1 MNNAK
6 DYYNTHSVEYKDKWD
21 LSEDGLERPANY
33 YRLQI
38 INSMIKMASLKVGD
52 RVVEIGCGTGLVLKE
67 LLKVTRP
74 IYGTDIS
81 TQMLERVR
89 DSLLKDKNVSIV
101 NDFTE
106 VLNNKQSDVFL
117 MQNDLLQ
124 LNLPQNY
131 FDKIISMEVLRYID
145 DVPKALKNVRNMMKQ
160 DSVFIFT
167 VTNFFSFSFFPI
179 KYFIRKLF
187 NRINN
192 KEELLQY
199 FVTEDGIKNKI
210 REAGL
215 ETISFKK
222 LNLLS
227 FNPLVQGFIKTNDKA
242 KKIVKLDGI
251 LSKIPLINKFF
262 DTFIFAV
269 RMNK

>member
-38 INSMIKMASLKVGD
+38 INSMIKMASLKMGD
-52 RVVEIGCGTGLVLKE
+52 TIVEIGCGTGLVLKE
-67 LLKVTRP
+67 LLKITKP

-89 DSLLKDKNVSIV
+89 DSLLKDRNVSIV
-101 NDFTE
+101 NNFTE
-106 VLNNKQSDVFL
+106 VLNNRESDVFL
-117 MQNDLLQ
+117 MQNDLLE
-124 LNLPQNY
+124 LNLPKNY

-145 DVPKALKNVRNMMKQ
+145 DVPRALENVKSIMKE
-160 DSVFIFT
+160 DTIFVFT

-187 NRINN
+187 NRIDK

-199 FVTEDGIKNKI
+199 FVTEGNIKKHI
-210 REAGL
+210 KHAGL
-215 ETISFKK
+215 RILSFKK

-227 FNPLVQGFIKTNDKA
+227 FNPLVQSLVKTNDKA
-242 KKIVKLDGI
+242 KKILKFDSI
-251 LSKIPLINKFF
+251 LSKIPIVNNFF

-269 RMNK
+269 RLDK